1 MTLVEHK
8 APEKKEEEPA
18 KFGSLRSK
26 FESKGKYN
34 FFFIENLSQNFTTL
48 ETFFFVTNSH
58 WKFFIENLFQFFL
71 PPETFFF

>member
-34 FFFIENLSQNFTTL
+34 FFYGE
-48 ETFFFVTNSH
+48 FVT
-58 WKFFIENLFQFFL
+58 KFYHTGNIFFYR
-71 PPETFFF
+71 EFV